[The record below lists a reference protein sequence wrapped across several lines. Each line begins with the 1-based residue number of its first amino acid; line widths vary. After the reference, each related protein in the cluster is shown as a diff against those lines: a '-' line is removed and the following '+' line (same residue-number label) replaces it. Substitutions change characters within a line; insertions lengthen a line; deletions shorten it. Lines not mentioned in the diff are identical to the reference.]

1 MYEVDSQNAK
11 PPSGLKPELL
21 TQSSSR
27 SRRQKESRR
36 YYKRSLCQFLRF
48 DELFSLSIIL
58 QPMSKDEILE
68 VQRLYPQ
75 IYIACHTDHIRAVST
90 AWRISSQDASIL
102 VHLDREAGLSPRRLA
117 SHLGVA
123 PSTLSAAIA
132 RLSKLGYITATTNEN
147 DRRRRELRL
156 TPRGAEAIRSTS
168 VLDAERVRAM
178 LGKLKPKERKE
189 ALRGLALLAEAAR
202 KLSE

>member
-1 MYEVDSQNAK
+1 M
-11 PPSGLKPELL
+11 
-21 TQSSSR
+21 T
-27 SRRQKESRR
+27 KEGRR
-36 YYKRSLCQFLRF
+36 YSKLVLYQFLRF
-48 DELFSLSIIL
+48 DELFSLPIIL
-58 QPMSKDEILE
+58 QPMSKDEVLE

-75 IYIACHTDHIRAVST
+75 IYVACHTDHIRAAST
-90 AWRISSQDASIL
+90 AWRVSSQDASIL
-102 VHLDREAGLSPRRLA
+102 VHLDRETGLSPRRLA

-132 RLSKLGYITATTNEN
+132 RLSKLGYITVTTNEN

-156 TPRGAEAIRSTS
+156 TPRGAEAVRSTS

-178 LGKLKPKERKE
+178 LGKLNPKERKE

-202 KLSE
+202 KLSD

>member
-1 MYEVDSQNAK
+1 MLDDDVF
-11 PPSGLKPELL
+11 EL
-21 TQSSSR
+21 
-27 SRRQKESRR
+27 
-36 YYKRSLCQFLRF
+36 
-48 DELFSLSIIL
+48 
-58 QPMSKDEILE
+58 
-68 VQRLYPQ
+68 QRLYPQ
-75 IYIACHTDHIRAVST
+75 IFVACHTNHVRAAST

-102 VHLDREAGLSPRRLA
+102 VHLDRETGLSPRRLA

-132 RLSKLGYITATTNEN
+132 RLSDLGYITSMPTGN

-156 TPRGAEAIRSTS
+156 TLRGSEAIRSTS

-202 KLSE
+202 KLSD